1 MVFEFDN
8 WLQQLPMYFVATI
21 NHMAWEW
28 KAFETTL
35 LIDYQIVVM
44 NGQKYSM
51 TFDQIGFP
59 SDNIWRVN
67 TGGRC

>member
-1 MVFEFDN
+1 L
-8 WLQQLPMYFVATI
+8 WLLSIIWLLSGRP
-21 NHMAWEW
+21 
-28 KAFETTL
+28 FETTL
-35 LIDYQIVVM
+35 LIDYHIVVM

-51 TFDQIGFP
+51 TFDQVGFP